1 MMPDGQ
7 ENVRSTNVFPGPD
20 GDGQP
25 SGEEL
30 FDPRPA
36 ASPAEV
42 RNTMLAELG
51 HDVPRPPGP
60 PEYPGIHQLA
70 QDLGLA

>member
-1 MMPDGQ
+1 MTPAGQ
-7 ENVRSTNVFPGPD
+7 YPGPD

-25 SGEEL
+25 SAEDL
-30 FDPRPA
+30 FSTRPA

-42 RNTMLAELG
+42 RNALRAQMGE
-51 HDVPRPPGP
+51 DVPRAPQRPD
-60 PEYPGIHQLA
+60 YPGIHQLA

>member
-1 MMPDGQ
+1 MPSDPVTATRYG
-7 ENVRSTNVFPGPD
+7 PGPD

-25 SGEEL
+25 SAEEL
-30 FDPRPA
+30 FSTRPA

-42 RNTMLAELG
+42 RNAMLAELG
-51 HDVPRPPGP
+51 QDVPRPPRP